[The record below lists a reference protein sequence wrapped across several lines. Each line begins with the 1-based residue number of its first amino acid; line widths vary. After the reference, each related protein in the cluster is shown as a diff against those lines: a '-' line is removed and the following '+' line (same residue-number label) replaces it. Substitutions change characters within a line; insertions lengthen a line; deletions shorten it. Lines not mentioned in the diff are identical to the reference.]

1 MATKRDNTPKKRA
14 HKAAPQPAQTTERKR
29 WSPSENQRWVICFT
43 LFFISLFV
51 LMSIVSYY
59 FTWREDQIGG
69 AVANNGGSLGLKIGQ
84 LLVGDWFGVCALG
97 VPIVVMLLSLRIML
111 GRKIYIEKA
120 LRTTLIVM
128 ILGSLTAGFVFG
140 TKWDVFGSG
149 LGGKMGID
157 VARWIEQYIG
167 NVGLWL
173 LLLMLWILFAVYV
186 NSKTI
191 NTVNKVASKGV
202 DLFRRHEGEQGE
214 SGNDYEREDSCD
226 EEYYGRE
233 VGRQPDEDGV
243 VLLDSDPEEDINHPY
258 ATQDGSESGEGDDL
272 LVINLNEDE
281 DEVARQTAPQ
291 AATTDNDSHVVLL
304 DDDEEDDNKQ
314 PHKQSSAL
322 RVEADDDDEFQV
334 IKADGGMNG
343 LPQNSEVAGAAVA
356 AGATAIAAG
365 AAAGEDILIGTGG
378 VIATGED
385 GQVEIIKQ
393 EHEEDE
399 AGRIGSL
406 YDPTRELSRFQ
417 RPPLEILDTYDTQA
431 AQIPYEEI
439 EENKNLIQTTLESFG
454 IKIKKITATI
464 GPTVTL
470 YEIEPTLGTKVA
482 KIKSIEDDIAI
493 SLKAMSIRM
502 IVPMPGRGTIGIEI
516 PNRTRRIVSMHS
528 VVRSA
533 KFQESKYEL
542 PIVLGKTI
550 QNETFVIDLAKMPHL
565 LVAGATGQG
574 KSVGL
579 NVIINSLLYKKH
591 PAELKFV
598 MVDPKKVEL
607 SLYSKLEKHYLA
619 KMESED
625 SAILTDTQKVVY
637 TLNSLCNEMQ
647 ARYDLLQHA
656 EVKKISEYN
665 QKFLA
670 RKLNP
675 NKGHRFLPY
684 IVVVIDEFA
693 DMIMT
698 SGKEVE
704 TPIIRLGQLAR
715 AVGIHL
721 IIATQRPDVKV
732 ITGLIKA
739 NFPARIAFKV
749 TSIVDSR
756 TIIDQTGAN
765 KLIGLGDMLMMINGE
780 LTRLQCAFLD
790 TPEIERITNFIAK
803 QKGYE
808 SAYLL
813 PDYVPED
820 GGMGTGGGVRES
832 IGNLDSMFEEI
843 ARFVVNNQQGST
855 SFIQRKFNVGYNRAG
870 RIMDQLE
877 QAGIVGRSEG
887 SKPRE
892 VLISDP
898 ATLERILNDL
908 YIDNL

>member
-14 HKAAPQPAQTTERKR
+14 HKAAPQPTQTTERKR

-69 AVANNGGSLGLKIGQ
+69 TVANNGGSLGLKIGQ

-202 DLFRRHEGEQGE
+202 DLFRRHDGEE
-214 SGNDYEREDSCD
+214 NNEDEDEDSCD

-233 VGRQPDEDGV
+233 VTTKPEEDGV
-243 VLLDSDPEEDINHPY
+243 VLLDSDPEEEINHPY
-258 ATQDGSESGEGDDL
+258 AEQDGGESGEGDDL

-281 DEVARQTAPQ
+281 DEVAQQTVPQ
-291 AATTDNDSHVVLL
+291 AATTDHDSHVVLL

-314 PHKQSSAL
+314 PHKQTSAL

-356 AGATAIAAG
+356 AGATAITAG

-698 SGKEVE
+698 AGKEVE

-765 KLIGLGDMLMMINGE
+765 KLIGMGDMLMMINGE

>member
-14 HKAAPQPAQTTERKR
+14 HKAASQPAQTTERKR

-202 DLFRRHEGEQGE
+202 DLFRRHDGEE
-214 SGNDYEREDSCD
+214 NNENEDEDSCD

-233 VGRQPDEDGV
+233 VTTKPEEDGV
-243 VLLDSDPEEDINHPY
+243 VLLDSDPEEEINHPY
-258 ATQDGSESGEGDDL
+258 AAQDGGESGEGDDL

-281 DEVARQTAPQ
+281 DEVAQQTAPQ
-291 AATTDNDSHVVLL
+291 AANTDNDSHVVLL
-304 DDDEEDDNKQ
+304 DDDDEEDNKQ
-314 PHKQSSAL
+314 PHKQTSAL
-322 RVEADDDDEFQV
+322 SVEADDDDEFQV

-343 LPQNSEVAGAAVA
+343 LPQNSEVAGVAAA
-356 AGATAIAAG
+356 AGATAVASGVAV
-365 AAAGEDILIGTGG
+365 GEDILIGTGG

-698 SGKEVE
+698 AGKEVE

-765 KLIGLGDMLMMINGE
+765 KLIGMGDMLMMINGE

>member
-14 HKAAPQPAQTTERKR
+14 HKATPQPAQTTERKR

-157 VARWIEQYIG
+157 VAQWIEQYIG

-202 DLFRRHEGEQGE
+202 DLFRRHDGEE
-214 SGNDYEREDSCD
+214 NNEDEDEDSCD

-243 VLLDSDPEEDINHPY
+243 VLLDSDPEEEINHPY
-258 ATQDGSESGEGDDL
+258 AEQDGGESGEGDDL

-281 DEVARQTAPQ
+281 DEVAQQTVPQ

-304 DDDEEDDNKQ
+304 DDDDEEDNKQ
-314 PHKQSSAL
+314 PYKQTSAQS
-322 RVEADDDDEFQV
+322 VEGDDDDDFQV

-343 LPQNSEVAGAAVA
+343 LPQNSEVAGAAVT
-356 AGATAIAAG
+356 AGATAVASGVAV
-365 AAAGEDILIGTGG
+365 GEDILIGTGG

-698 SGKEVE
+698 AGKEVE

-765 KLIGLGDMLMMINGE
+765 KLIGMGDMLMMINGE